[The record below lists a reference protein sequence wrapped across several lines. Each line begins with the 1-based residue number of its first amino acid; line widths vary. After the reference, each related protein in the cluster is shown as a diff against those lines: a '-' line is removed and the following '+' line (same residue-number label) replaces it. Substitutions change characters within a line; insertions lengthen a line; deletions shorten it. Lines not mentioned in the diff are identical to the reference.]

1 MPNILQLLPEI
12 ESEELTLIQ
21 ELAKNFDDAQ
31 AQQFASM
38 YRTKRRDSQTVMLLT
53 LIGFVAISGVQR
65 FYLDQIGMG
74 LLYLFTAG
82 LCFIGTIVDLVKH
95 KKLTLEYNLK
105 AAQQVVL
112 MMEASR

>member
-1 MPNILQLLPEI
+1 MPNMLQLLPEI

-21 ELAKNFDDAQ
+21 ELAKNFDEAQ
-31 AQQFASM
+31 AQQFASI
-38 YRTKRRDSQTVMLLT
+38 YRTKRKDAQTVMLLT
-53 LIGFVAISGVQR
+53 LIGFVAVSGVQR

-95 KKLTLEYNLK
+95 KKLAREYNLK
-105 AAQQVVL
+105 AAQQVVA
-112 MMEASR
+112 MMGAVR

>member
-12 ESEELTLIQ
+12 ESEELAFIQ
-21 ELAKNFDDAQ
+21 ELVKNFDDAQ

-38 YRTKRRDSQTVMLLT
+38 YRTKRRESQTVMLLT
-53 LIGFVAISGVQR
+53 LIGFVAVSGVQR
-65 FYLDQIGMG
+65 FYLDQVGMG

-82 LCFIGTIVDLVKH
+82 FCFIGTIVDLVKH

-105 AAQQVVL
+105 AAQQAVQ
-112 MMEASR
+112 MMGAGR

>member
-53 LIGFVAISGVQR
+53 LIGFVANVAQNEATLSGIRHMMSTIPAAIALLVILITL
-65 FYLDQIGMG
+65 FYELNDRLEKQIGQE
-74 LLYLFTAG
+74 
-82 LCFIGTIVDLVKH
+82 
-95 KKLTLEYNLK
+95 LEARK
-105 AAQQVVL
+105 AS
-112 MMEASR
+112 AS

>member
-1 MPNILQLLPEI
+1 MPNMLQLLPEI

-21 ELAKNFDDAQ
+21 ELAKNFDDAK
-31 AQQFASM
+31 AQLFASI
-38 YRTKRRDSQTVMLLT
+38 YRSKRKDSQTVMLLT
-53 LIGFVAISGVQR
+53 LIGFVGVSGVQR
-65 FYLDQIGMG
+65 FYLDQVGMG

-105 AAQQVVL
+105 IAQQVVT
-112 MMEASR
+112 MMEVAH

>member
-1 MPNILQLLPEI
+1 MPNMLQLLPEI

-21 ELAKNFDDAQ
+21 ELAMDFDDAK
-31 AQQFASM
+31 AQLFASI
-38 YRTKRRDSQTVMLLT
+38 YRSKRKDSLTVMLLT
-53 LIGFVAISGVQR
+53 LIGFVGVSGVQR
-65 FYLDQIGMG
+65 FYLEQVGMG

-105 AAQQVVL
+105 ITRQVVA
-112 MMEASR
+112 MMGASH

>member
-1 MPNILQLLPEI
+1 MPNMLQLLPEI
-12 ESEELTLIQ
+12 ESEELTFIQ
-21 ELAKNFDDAQ
+21 ELVKNFDDAQ
-31 AQQFASM
+31 AQQFSSI
-38 YRTKRRDSQTVMLLT
+38 YRSKRKDSQTVMLLT
-53 LIGFVAISGVQR
+53 LIGFVAVSGVQR

-105 AAQQVVL
+105 IAQQVVA
-112 MMEASR
+112 MMGASH

>member
-12 ESEELTLIQ
+12 ESEELELIK

-38 YRTKRRDSQTVMLLT
+38 YRTKRKDSQTVMLLT
-53 LIGFVAISGVQR
+53 LIGFVAVSGVQR
-65 FYLDQIGMG
+65 FYLEQIGMG

-95 KKLTLEYNLK
+95 RKLTLEYNLK
-105 AAQQVVL
+105 VAQQVVA
-112 MMEASR
+112 MMGAAR